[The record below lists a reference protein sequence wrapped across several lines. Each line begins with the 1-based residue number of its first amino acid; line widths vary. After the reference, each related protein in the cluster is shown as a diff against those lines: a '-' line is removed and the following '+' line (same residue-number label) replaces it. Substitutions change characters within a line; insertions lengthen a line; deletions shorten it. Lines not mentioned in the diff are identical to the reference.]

1 MDWWQTVGL
10 MATLVATATAVATL
24 GWRIMLRLQR
34 EIAGTRRELGSEIQ
48 RMRQEL
54 GRETAKLRD
63 DIGADMAKLR
73 DELRAEMAE
82 FRDELRADMAKL
94 RDELRAEMAKVRTD
108 LGADIVSGRD
118 GLVSVGE
125 GLAELRGEVR
135 GVQKAMLALQED
147 FRIHVYG
154 RRARA

>member
-73 DELRAEMAE
+73 DELRA
-82 FRDELRADMAKL
+82 DMAKL

>member
-34 EIAGTRRELGSEIQ
+34 EIA
-48 RMRQEL
+48 
-54 GRETAKLRD
+54 
-63 DIGADMAKLR
+63 
-73 DELRAEMAE
+73 E

-94 RDELRAEMAKVRTD
+94 RDGLRAEMAKVRTD

-135 GVQKAMLALQED
+135 DVQKGRCWPCR
-147 FRIHVYG
+147 RIFG
-154 RRARA
+154 STCTEEERAHSKRLGIRD